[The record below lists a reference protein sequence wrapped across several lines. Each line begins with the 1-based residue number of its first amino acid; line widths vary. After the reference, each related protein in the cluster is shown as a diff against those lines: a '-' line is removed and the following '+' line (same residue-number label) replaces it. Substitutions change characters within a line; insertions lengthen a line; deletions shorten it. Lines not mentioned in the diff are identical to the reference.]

1 MEGLKHLTLVTTPY
15 LLLALETGVKRPR
28 VVQLGDSGGSPAPPP
43 NSTTPPLVTSA
54 AAGAPRQKPGEL
66 RRGQRRS
73 LLLCVSL
80 VSRAPP
86 PYFPLR
92 ALPSSCVLDMA
103 DDRFGQGFTGSARR
117 GARSAHW
124 RSGSILSGPFPTGSC
139 GAGGLRPACL
149 VLRAWLWLGA
159 GAATGLQCRGRRRA
173 LLVVVLRPDS
183 TAAAPSTTVVWP
195 LAWLHGACFCL
206 GLFEDVSATPW
217 WRGRRRLSREHAGG
231 AMVASVAMIVQR
243 IPSNLLPLPFPSNLL
258 LLLLLLV
265 LAGGRNDLLA
275 PSCFLLLRRQGE
287 TGRQFF
293 LPGDCKVFGRS
304 CDRIWTHPPCTS
316 DGAFDLGKARWLL
329 QCSGCIYSEKNIRL
343 FSYAE
348 LRSATDNFNRTKKV
362 GRGGFG
368 TVYKGTIRNG
378 REVAVKV
385 LSAESRQGI
394 REFLTEIDVISNV
407 KHPNLVELVGC
418 CVEANNRI
426 LVYEYLQN
434 SSLDRALLGSNS
446 EPADFT
452 WSIRSAICIGVA
464 RGLAYL
470 HEEIASPIVHRDIKA
485 SNILLD
491 KNYIPKIGDFGL
503 AKLFP
508 DNVTHISTRVAGTT
522 GYLAPEYAWHGQLT
536 KKADIYS
543 FGVLVLE
550 IISGT
555 SSSKSILADDKILLE
570 KAAAARRPSM
580 PQVVTMLSKPIRI
593 NESELTSPGYIHE
606 YRSNVSKASTSSH
619 SRSKNSPSL
628 DSNMFSTV
636 VPPTVTEMSPR

>member
-1 MEGLKHLTLVTTPY
+1 MGWCCLPTRANKQENPY
-15 LLLALETGVKRPR
+15 
-28 VVQLGDSGGSPAPPP
+28 SNSIGG
-43 NSTTPPLVTSA
+43 
-54 AAGAPRQKPGEL
+54 
-66 RRGQRRS
+66 
-73 LLLCVSL
+73 
-80 VSRAPP
+80 
-86 PYFPLR
+86 
-92 ALPSSCVLDMA
+92 
-103 DDRFGQGFTGSARR
+103 
-117 GARSAHW
+117 
-124 RSGSILSGPFPTGSC
+124 
-139 GAGGLRPACL
+139 
-149 VLRAWLWLGA
+149 
-159 GAATGLQCRGRRRA
+159 
-173 LLVVVLRPDS
+173 
-183 TAAAPSTTVVWP
+183 
-195 LAWLHGACFCL
+195 
-206 GLFEDVSATPW
+206 
-217 WRGRRRLSREHAGG
+217 
-231 AMVASVAMIVQR
+231 
-243 IPSNLLPLPFPSNLL
+243 
-258 LLLLLLV
+258 
-265 LAGGRNDLLA
+265 
-275 PSCFLLLRRQGE
+275 
-287 TGRQFF
+287 
-293 LPGDCKVFGRS
+293 
-304 CDRIWTHPPCTS
+304 
-316 DGAFDLGKARWLL
+316 
-329 QCSGCIYSEKNIRL
+329 IYSEKNIRL

-348 LRSATDNFNRTKKV
+348 LRSATDNFNRTNKV

-407 KHPNLVELVGC
+407 KHPNLVELIGC
-418 CVEANNRI
+418 CVEGSNRI
-426 LVYEYLQN
+426 LVYEYLKN
-434 SSLDRALLGSNS
+434 SSLDRALLGYNS

-452 WSIRSAICIGVA
+452 WSIRSVICIGVA

-550 IISGT
+550 IVSGT
-555 SSSKSILADDKILLE
+555 SSSRSILTDDKILLE
-570 KAAAARRPSM
+570 KTWELYEAKKLKELIDPAIGDYPEEEVIRYIKVALFCIQAAAARRPSM

-593 NESELTSPGYIHE
+593 NERELTAPGYIND
-606 YRSNVSKASTSSH
+606 YKSNASTKASSSSH
-619 SRSKNSPSL
+619 LRSKNTASE